1 MVRFCNPIQLFA
13 NGASCSQVGGMGLT
27 RGAYRKPGTSV
38 SSRGFCVHCVHAGVR
53 PVASRPRQ
61 AGVPLSCVPCLP
73 VPGPPTSLHNPPF
86 SWHNTAHL
94 KQVGVAQG
102 RLVDATVA
110 VRVTLATGTVQT
122 QQGLP
127 AFAVICTAKV
137 GACAEPRARMR
148 DEGCAS
154 APTWATSVS
163 DNLL

>member
-73 VPGPPTSLHNPPF
+73 VLCPPTSLHNPPF
-86 SWHNTAHL
+86 FMAQHCPPQTGWGRSRAPGGRYSGGQGHPSHWHGADPAGLAGIRGHMHG
-94 KQVGVAQG
+94 KG
-102 RLVDATVA
+102 RCMRRTTGQDA
-110 VRVTLATGTVQT
+110 R
-122 QQGLP
+122 
-127 AFAVICTAKV
+127 
-137 GACAEPRARMR
+137 
-148 DEGCAS
+148 
-154 APTWATSVS
+154 
-163 DNLL
+163 